1 MKAIFTKDM
10 TFEELKK
17 GAEMESY
24 RFFEM
29 RSYLNE
35 RGKVMEE
42 TWEVISANCE
52 FSETKEDLKRNI
64 EEDIEA
70 GKVKDE
76 KVINKLNS
84 FIKNILQ

>member
-17 GAEMESY
+17 GAKMEFQ

-29 RSYLNE
+29 RRYLNE
-35 RGKVMEE
+35 KGKVLKD
-42 TWEVISANCE
+42 TWEVISDNCD

-64 EEDIEA
+64 EEDIET
-70 GKVKDE
+70 GRVKDE
-76 KVINKLNS
+76 KIIKYLNA
-84 FIKNILQ
+84 FIETVLQ